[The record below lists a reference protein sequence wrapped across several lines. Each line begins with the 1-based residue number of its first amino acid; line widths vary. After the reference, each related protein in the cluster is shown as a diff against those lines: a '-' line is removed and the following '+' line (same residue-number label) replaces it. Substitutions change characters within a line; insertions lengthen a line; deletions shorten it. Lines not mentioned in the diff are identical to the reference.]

1 MNENEINVTT
11 DAEGKVV
18 FAEDVVATI
27 ASLAAGEVEG
37 VYSMSGTAME
47 GLGEMFGKKSYTKGV
62 RVQVGAEECA
72 ADISVVIRYGYRI
85 REVANNIQ
93 VEVKNAI
100 ETMTGLKMV
109 EVNVYVNAVYFEPE
123 AKPEEKTEI
132 AEETAVEDS
141 ADNSEE
147 TVTTIEEETASDE
160 EE

>member
-1 MNENEINVTT
+1 MNENEINVTS
-11 DAEGKVV
+11 DEEGKVV

-85 REVANNIQ
+85 REVANTIQ
-93 VEVKNAI
+93 TEVKNAI
-100 ETMTGLKMV
+100 ETMTGLKVV
-109 EVNVYVNAVYFEPE
+109 EVNVFVNAVYFEPE
-123 AKPEEKTEI
+123 AKPAEKEEI
-132 AEETAVEDS
+132 AKEEPAEEIPEQTAEDE
-141 ADNSEE
+141 AGEQKKENEE
-147 TVTTIEEETASDE
+147 
-160 EE
+160 